1 MMRQCLGESQ
11 VRQGV
16 TKIDE
21 IIDYKVK
28 TIVMRGKICLMKKM
42 KYCIALPGRCF
53 ALCTLVWY

>member
-1 MMRQCLGESQ
+1 MMSLCLEESP

-28 TIVMRGKICLMKKM
+28 TIVMRGKISLMKTM
-42 KYCIALPGRCF
+42 KYCIGLLG
-53 ALCTLVWY
+53 